1 MDSILEDKTLVKG
14 QIYIISNLSTNIS
27 YVGQTVT
34 HRKNHNKYRPFGYI
48 GRFKD
53 HISEAICNTKKKQ
66 CCYLNNAIRKYG
78 AESFKV
84 ELIVNC
90 ELAELDS
97 LEEKYIEEHNTL
109 YPNGYNLTKGGKVF
123 KIPSDITNE
132 SELKT
137 PVKRGGCK
145 SRSQETKELIS
156 KRLKEANN
164 NTEVREKFMKKAQA
178 QHNDYKLDKFIEKL
192 NEQID
197 IDNLDK
203 YIFERSNKDVKYIR
217 VKIGNAMTSFV
228 GKYESMEE
236 LYKRARLFLDIVVQ
250 ATLPNCSGNP

>member
-1 MDSILEDKTLVKG
+1 MDSILEDKSLVKG

-53 HISEAICNTKKKQ
+53 HISEAICNTKKNQ

-84 ELIVNC
+84 ILLVSC
-90 ELAELDS
+90 ELSELDS
-97 LEEKYIEEHNTL
+97 LEEKYIKEYNTL

-123 KIPSDITNE
+123 KIDTYVYNE
-132 SELKT
+132 SELNV
-137 PVKRGGCK
+137 PSKRGGSK
-145 SRSQETKELIS
+145 YRTQETKDLIS

-164 NTEVREKFMKKAQA
+164 DSEVRKKFMKKAQA
-178 QHNDYKLDKFIEKL
+178 QHNDYKLDKFVEKL
-192 NEQID
+192 NEEID

-203 YIFERSNKDVKYIR
+203 YIFKRSNKELKYIR

-236 LYKRARLFLDIVVQ
+236 LYNRAKLFLESVIQ